1 MIIINHNRP
10 TDNIIFIYIIMLS
23 YKYLD
28 NKIKFLENKPVYLV
42 TTFGIC
48 LAISYSIG
56 YFFNYKKRNNKL
68 QELILIAKD
77 ACYHIHHWMWMT
89 LLVASMTIGRY
100 ISNDYI
106 FIGIIGLW
114 LGACLEDLLFSDWY
128 IVYKN
133 CHKNKLIKLLQHNNG
148 VIDK

>member
-28 NKIKFLENKPVYLV
+28 NKIKFLENIPVYLV

-68 QELILIAKD
+68 QELILIA
-77 ACYHIHHWMWMT
+77 
-89 LLVASMTIGRY
+89 R
-100 ISNDYI
+100 
-106 FIGIIGLW
+106 
-114 LGACLEDLLFSDWY
+114 
-128 IVYKN
+128 
-133 CHKNKLIKLLQHNNG
+133 
-148 VIDK
+148 